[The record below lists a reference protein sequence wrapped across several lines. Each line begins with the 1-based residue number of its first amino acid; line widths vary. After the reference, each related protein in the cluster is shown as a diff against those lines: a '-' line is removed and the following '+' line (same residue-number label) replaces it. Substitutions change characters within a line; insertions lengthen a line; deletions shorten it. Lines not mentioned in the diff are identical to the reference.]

1 MQHVTMR
8 NFNVAEAARHSQR
21 LQLSLAEPF
30 FADLEQTEVDGGEV
44 EACIDVKHISQDLY
58 HIDVSLK
65 GSVTVA
71 CDRCLDPLTLPVEV
85 EETLKVKD
93 EAPAA
98 SDHEDTLYTDYRTGC
113 IDLALRTH
121 RNGAAHATH
130 PPDRGMQPRH
140 AQPPCLRSLTPQAS
154 KPAQHTGKATQ
165 PTLEYKHPKRI
176 NNNGTS

>member
-98 SDHEDTLYTDYRTGC
+98 SDHEDTLYTDYR
-113 IDLALRTH
+113 
-121 RNGAAHATH
+121 GAPHATH
-130 PPDRGMQPRH
+130 PPDRGMHPRH

-154 KPAQHTGKATQ
+154 KPAQHTGKPHNLHSNTNIQ
-165 PTLEYKHPKRI
+165 
-176 NNNGTS
+176 NV

>member
-85 EETLKVKD
+85 EETLRVKD

-113 IDLALRTH
+113 IDLAWLLYELIETALPMQRTH
-121 RNGAAHATH
+121 PIEECN
-130 PPDRGMQPRH
+130 PDMLSR
-140 AQPPCLRSLTPQAS
+140 LAS
-154 KPAQHTGKATQ
+154 EA
-165 PTLEYKHPKRI
+165 
-176 NNNGTS
+176 

>member
-21 LQLSLAEPF
+21 LQLSLAKPF

-113 IDLALRTH
+113 IDLAWLLYELIETALPMQRTH
-121 RNGAAHATH
+121 PIEECN
-130 PPDRGMQPRH
+130 PDMLSR
-140 AQPPCLRSLTPQAS
+140 LAS
-154 KPAQHTGKATQ
+154 EA
-165 PTLEYKHPKRI
+165 
-176 NNNGTS
+176 

>member
-8 NFNVAEAARHSQR
+8 NFNVAEAARHSQS

-58 HIDVSLK
+58 HIGVSLK

-113 IDLALRTH
+113 IDLAWLLYELIETALPMQRTH
-121 RNGAAHATH
+121 PIEECN
-130 PPDRGMQPRH
+130 PDMLSR
-140 AQPPCLRSLTPQAS
+140 LAS
-154 KPAQHTGKATQ
+154 EA
-165 PTLEYKHPKRI
+165 
-176 NNNGTS
+176 